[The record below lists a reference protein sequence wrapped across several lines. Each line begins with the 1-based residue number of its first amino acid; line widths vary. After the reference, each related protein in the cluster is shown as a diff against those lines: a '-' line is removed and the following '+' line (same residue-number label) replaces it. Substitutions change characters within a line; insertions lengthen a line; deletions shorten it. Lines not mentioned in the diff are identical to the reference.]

1 VRDVRLAKCNNGNR
15 YKEKITVLQAAH
27 TRFIDDN
34 GTDSLEPMAKTTVD
48 MCIANL
54 VRAIEL
60 NAGATPLANWEAFIA
75 SMK

>member
-1 VRDVRLAKCNNGNR
+1 
-15 YKEKITVLQAAH
+15 
-27 TRFIDDN
+27 
-34 GTDSLEPMAKTTVD
+34 MAKTTVD

-54 VRAIEL
+54 VRAVEL